1 MRDNQVIINGVNI
14 SESAFNITSLFINVP
29 NATNVGGNLDDS
41 LTADAMLVKVQNQLN
56 NNKNQQ
62 QL

>member
-1 MRDNQVIINGVNI
+1 MKTNQVIINGVNI

-56 NNKNQQ
+56 NTIKTN
-62 QL
+62 